1 MSMKTVNT
9 ILLAALL
16 AVTMSCGTGNR
27 QTKLPMRAF
36 PEVSIPTLYDSDD
49 AVAGYIAQ
57 HWWDALL
64 TPGDW
69 YSDSVTVNGV
79 ALDNVMMAMG
89 TYADCL
95 SAIPV
100 KDAAKA
106 MGGLHAKLEAY
117 MRADTASSAYRVIV
131 NLVEKYLYDPNSPY
145 RNEDIYLPF
154 VKAVSE
160 SEFIPDEVRAG
171 YAHAAEMC
179 ALNQYGTQ
187 VPDFRFKDIN
197 GRMHRFYDIKAEH
210 ILLFFSNPGCP
221 ACREII
227 EHLNG
232 MAEVDEMIADG
243 RLAIVNIY
251 IDEELDEWK
260 EYQSFYP
267 KSWHNGYDPDYVIRT
282 DLLYNVRAI
291 PSLYVLDSEKR
302 VIMRDAPEERVF
314 EWIEHNNQL
323 HK

>member
-1 MSMKTVNT
+1 MSTKTVNI

-16 AVTMSCGTGNR
+16 ALTLSCGTGTR

-36 PEVSIPTLYDSDD
+36 PEVRVPTIYESDD
-49 AVAGYIAQ
+49 AVAGYLAQ

-64 TPGDW
+64 SPGEW
-69 YSDSVTVNGV
+69 YSDSLTVNGV
-79 ALDNVMMAMG
+79 AFDNVMMAMG
-89 TYADCL
+89 AYADCL
-95 SAIPV
+95 MAIPV

-106 MGGLHAKLEAY
+106 LGGLHARLEEY
-117 MRADTASSAYRVIV
+117 MKADTASSAYRVIV

-160 SEFIPDEVRAG
+160 SEFTPEEVRAG
-171 YAHAAEMC
+171 YAHAAKMC
-179 ALNQYGTQ
+179 ALNQYGTK
-187 VPDFRFKDIN
+187 VPDFRFKDIS
-197 GRMHRFYDIKAEH
+197 GRIHHFYDIEAGN
-210 ILLFFSNPGCP
+210 ILLFFSNPGCY
-221 ACREII
+221 ACRGII

-232 MAEVDEMIADG
+232 MPQVEKMIADG
-243 RLAIVNIY
+243 RLAVVNIY

-267 KSWHNGYDPDYVIRT
+267 KNWHNGYDPDYAIRT
-282 DLLYNVRAI
+282 DRLYDVRAI
-291 PSLYVLDSEKR
+291 PSLYLLDSEKR

-323 HK
+323 Q